1 MASKNPA
8 LDFVTNLLT
17 NEIISQG
24 TEKYPHYFFLKNK
37 VYYIFVFPEV
47 SYLLLATLFTSI
59 IYFFTPTIM
68 LFRPIFCTNIVI
80 FHQKLCS
87 FDGFF
92 VHEHFNFYTNILIF
106 TRKFVFFVF
115 LTTIYG

>member
-59 IYFFTPTIM
+59 IYFFYTNNNAFQTDFLHQYCNFSPKTLLI
-68 LFRPIFCTNIVI
+68 RRIFCTRT
-80 FHQKLCS
+80 F
-87 FDGFF
+87 
-92 VHEHFNFYTNILIF
+92 
-106 TRKFVFFVF
+106 
-115 LTTIYG
+115 